1 MPGTNL
7 TREEAQQRAKL
18 LTVDSYEIDLDLSGA
33 VEGGTYRSV
42 TTVRFDSAESG
53 VGSFID
59 LVAPAVQEVV
69 LNGDSLDPAEVFKDS
84 RIELAGILEGRNVL
98 RVVADCAYTNTGEGL
113 HRFVDP
119 VDQQAYLYTQ
129 FEVPDAR
136 RVFASFEQ
144 PDLKATFQFT
154 VKAPSGW
161 TVISNSPTPEPK
173 DDVWEFEPTPRISTY
188 VTALILGPYHSVHSV
203 YEKDGQS
210 VPLGIYCRPS
220 LAEFLD
226 SDAIFEV
233 TRQGFEWFQEKF
245 DYAYPFKKYDQ
256 LFVPEFNAGAMENAG
271 AVTIRDQYVFR
282 SKVTDAAY
290 EVRAETILHE
300 LAHMWFGDLVT
311 MEWWNDLWLN
321 ESFAT
326 YTSIACQSYA
336 PGSRWPHSWTT
347 FANSMKTW
355 AYRQDQL
362 PSTHPIMAQINDL
375 DDVLVNFDGITY
387 AKGASVLKQ
396 LVAYVGEDE
405 FFRGV
410 QAYFKA
416 HAYGNTQL
424 SDLLGALEETSGRDL
439 GTWSQKWLQ
448 TAGINVLRPEIETD
462 ANGVITSFAI
472 RQEAPALPAGAK
484 GEPTLRPHRIA
495 VGLYDLDDSAGG
507 SGKLVRG
514 ERIELDVDGELTE
527 VAELVGKRRPAVI
540 LLNDDDLSY
549 AKVRLD
555 EQSLAFVT
563 EHLGDF
569 EASLPRALCW
579 ASAWDMTRDAE
590 LAARDYLSLV
600 LSGIGKE
607 SDIGVVQSL
616 HRQVLTAVEL
626 YADPNAREALLTRWT
641 DATLAHLR
649 SSAGGSDHQLA
660 WARAFAAT
668 ARTPEQLDLLE
679 GLLDG
684 RESIEGLAVD
694 TELRWSF
701 VQRLAAVGRFDEAE
715 ITSEYE
721 RDRTAA
727 GERHAAT
734 ARAARPT
741 EEAKAE
747 AWASVVESDKLP
759 NAVQEAVIGGF
770 VQFGQRELL
779 APYTEKYFAAV
790 KGVWDSRSHEM
801 AQQIAVGLYPSVQVS
816 ADTLAK
822 TDEWLAS
829 AEPSAA
835 LRRLISESRSGVE
848 RALRA
853 QARHGGVG
861 GDALRRGK
869 MALPR
874 ARARKRRFRME
885 VSRSTGTAAPTGETT
900 SPAAVA
906 RSGPRPHQ
914 GRGER
919 RSLLA
924 FRF

>member
-33 VEGGTYRSV
+33 QGGGTSHSSEAESGGGTYRSV
-42 TTVRFDSAESG
+42 TTVRFDVAEDG
-53 VGSFID
+53 DGAESFID
-59 LVAPAVQEVV
+59 LVAPAVHEVT
-69 LNGDSLDPAEVFKDS
+69 LNGDSLDPAEVFADS
-84 RIELAGILEGRNVL
+84 RIALPGLLKGRNIL
-98 RVVADCAYTNTGEGL
+98 RVEADCAYTNTGEGL

-119 VDQQAYLYTQ
+119 VDDQAYLYTQ

-144 PDLKATFQFT
+144 PDLKATFRFT
-154 VKAPSGW
+154 VRAPEGW
-161 TVISNSPTPEPK
+161 TVVSNSPTPEPS
-173 DDVWEFEPTPRISTY
+173 DNVWEFEPTPRISSY
-188 VTALILGPYHSVHSV
+188 ITALIVGPYHSVHSV

-220 LAEFLD
+220 LAEYLD
-226 SDAIFEV
+226 ADAIFAV

-245 DYAYPFKKYDQ
+245 DYAYPFAKYDQ

-290 EVRAETILHE
+290 EVRAATILHE

-326 YTSIACQSYA
+326 YAEAACQADA
-336 PGSRWPHSWTT
+336 PGSKWPHSWTT
-347 FANSMKTW
+347 FANQMKTW

-362 PSTHPIMAQINDL
+362 PSTHPIMADIGDL

-410 QAYFKA
+410 QAYFKR
-416 HAYGNTQL
+416 HAYGNTRL

-439 GTWSQKWLQ
+439 KTWSRQWLE
-448 TAGINVLRPEIETD
+448 TAGINILRPEFETD
-462 ANGVITSFAI
+462 GNGVITSFAV

-495 VGLYDLDDSAGG
+495 IGFYDLDEA

-514 ERIELDVDGELTE
+514 DRVELDVDGELTA
-527 VAELVGKRRPAVI
+527 VPQLAGKRRPAVV

-569 EASLPRALCW
+569 ESSLPRALCW

-616 HRQVLTAVEL
+616 HRQVKLAIDL
-626 YADPNAREALLTRWT
+626 YTDPAARETLLSRWT

-649 SSAGGSDHQLA
+649 SAEAASDHQLA

-668 ARTPEQLDLLE
+668 ARTPEQLDMLE
-679 GLLDG
+679 GLLAG
-684 RESIEGLAVD
+684 TQTVEGLAVD
-694 TELRWSF
+694 TELRWAF

-715 ITSEYE
+715 IAGEYE
-721 RDRTAA
+721 RDKTAA

-759 NAVQEAVIGGF
+759 NAVQEAVIAGF
-770 VQFGQRELL
+770 VQIDQRELL
-779 APYTEKYFAAV
+779 APYTDRYFDVLAD
-790 KGVWDSRSHEM
+790 VWSSRSHEM
-801 AQQIAVGLYPSVQVS
+801 AQQIAVGLYPGIQVS
-816 ADTLAK
+816 GETLDK
-822 TDEWLAS
+822 TDAWLA
-829 AEPSAA
+829 ATAPNAA
-835 LRRLISESRSGVE
+835 LRRLVSESRAGVE

-853 QARHGGVG
+853 QAA
-861 GDALRRGK
+861 DAG
-869 MALPR
+869 A
-874 ARARKRRFRME
+874 
-885 VSRSTGTAAPTGETT
+885 
-900 SPAAVA
+900 
-906 RSGPRPHQ
+906 
-914 GRGER
+914 
-919 RSLLA
+919 
-924 FRF
+924 

>member
-7 TREEAQQRAKL
+7 TREEAQQRAQL
-18 LTVDSYEIDLDLSGA
+18 LAVESYEIELDLSGA
-33 VEGGTYRSV
+33 QEGGTYRSV
-42 TTVRFDSAESG
+42 TTVRFDVTAENG
-53 VGSFID
+53 TESFID
-59 LVAPAVQEVV
+59 LVAPAVHEVT
-69 LNGDSLDPAEVFKDS
+69 LNGDSLDPAEVFADS
-84 RIELAGILEGRNVL
+84 RIALPGLLRGRNIL

-119 VDQQAYLYTQ
+119 VDDQAYLYTQ

-154 VKAPSGW
+154 VRAPEGW
-161 TVISNSPTPEPK
+161 TVISNSPTPEPQ
-173 DDVWEFEPTPRISTY
+173 DNVWVFEPTPRISTY
-188 VTALILGPYHSVHSV
+188 ITALIVGPYHSVHSV

-220 LAEFLD
+220 LAEYLD

-245 DYAYPFKKYDQ
+245 DYAYPFEKYDQ

-326 YTSIACQSYA
+326 YTSIACQA
-336 PGSRWPHSWTT
+336 AHPESRWPHSWTT

-362 PSTHPIMAQINDL
+362 PSTHPIMAEINDL

-416 HAYGNTQL
+416 HAFGNTRL

-439 GTWSQKWLQ
+439 KSWSKAWLE
-448 TAGINVLRPEIETD
+448 TAGINVLRPRIETGSD
-462 ANGVITSFAI
+462 GVVTSFAI
-472 RQEAPALPAGAK
+472 HQEAPALPAGAK

-495 VGLYDLDDSAGG
+495 VGLYDLDEA
-507 SGKLVRG
+507 SGKLVRR
-514 ERIELDVDGELTE
+514 ERIELDVDGELTA
-527 VAELVGKRRPAVI
+527 VPQLVGQRRPAVI

-569 EASLPRALCW
+569 ASSLPRALCW

-616 HRQVLTAVEL
+616 QRQVKLAIDL
-626 YADPNAREALLTRWT
+626 YADPAAREALLARWT

-649 SSAGGSDHQLA
+649 AAAPGSDHQLA

-668 ARTPEQLDLLE
+668 ARTPEQLDVLDA
-679 GLLDG
+679 LLDG
-684 RESIEGLAVD
+684 SQTIEGLAVD
-694 TELRWSF
+694 TELRWAF

-715 ITSEYE
+715 IAGEYE

-727 GERHAAT
+727 GERHATT

-741 EEAKAE
+741 AEAKAE
-747 AWASVVESDKLP
+747 AWASVVDSDKLP

-770 VQFGQRELL
+770 VQTDQREVL
-779 APYTEKYFAAV
+779 APYAERYFEVV
-790 KGVWDSRSHEM
+790 KDIWDSRSHEM
-801 AQQIAVGLYPSVQVS
+801 AQQIAVGLYPTVQVS
-816 ADTLAK
+816 QETLDR
-822 TDEWLAS
+822 TDDWLTS
-829 AEPSAA
+829 AEPTAA
-835 LRRLISESRSGVE
+835 LRRLVSESRAGVE

-853 QARHGGVG
+853 QRA
-861 GDALRRGK
+861 DA
-869 MALPR
+869 
-874 ARARKRRFRME
+874 
-885 VSRSTGTAAPTGETT
+885 AAG
-900 SPAAVA
+900 
-906 RSGPRPHQ
+906 Q
-914 GRGER
+914 
-919 RSLLA
+919 
-924 FRF
+924 

>member
-33 VEGGTYRSV
+33 QEGGTYRSV
-42 TTVRFDSAESG
+42 TTVRFDVAESG
-53 VGSFID
+53 ADSFID
-59 LVAPAVQEVV
+59 LVAPTVHEVT
-69 LNGDSLDPAEVFKDS
+69 LNGDALDAAEVFKDS
-84 RIELAGILEGRNVL
+84 RIALPGLLQGRNVL

-154 VKAPSGW
+154 VQAPEGW

-173 DDVWEFEPTPRISTY
+173 DNVWSFEPTPRISTY
-188 VTALILGPYHSVHSV
+188 ITALIVGPYHSVHSV

-290 EVRAETILHE
+290 LGRAETILHE

-326 YTSIACQSYA
+326 YTSIACQAHA
-336 PGSRWPHSWTT
+336 PGTRWPQAWTT
-347 FANSMKTW
+347 FANQMKTW

-362 PSTHPIMAQINDL
+362 PSTHPIMAEIRDL

-396 LVAYVGEDE
+396 LVAYVGQDE
-405 FFRGV
+405 FFQGV
-410 QAYFKA
+410 QAYFKR
-416 HAYGNTQL
+416 HAFGNTRL
-424 SDLLGALEETSGRDL
+424 TDLLGALEETSGRDL
-439 GTWSQKWLQ
+439 KTWSKQWLQ
-448 TAGINVLRPEIETD
+448 TAGINILRPEIATD
-462 ANGVITSFAI
+462 ADGVITSFAI
-472 RQEAPALPAGAK
+472 RQEAPALPTGAQ

-495 VGLYDLDDSAGG
+495 VGLYNLDET
-507 SGKLVRG
+507 SGKLLRD
-514 ERIELDVDGELTE
+514 ERIELDVDGELTA
-527 VAELVGKRRPAVI
+527 VQQLVGTRRPDVI

-555 EQSLAFVT
+555 EQSLAVVT

-579 ASAWDMTRDAE
+579 ASSWDMTRDAE
-590 LAARDYLSLV
+590 LATRDYLSLV

-616 HRQVLTAVEL
+616 QRQVKLAIEL
-626 YADPNAREALLTRWT
+626 YAAPATREALLTRWT

-649 SSAGGSDHQLA
+649 AAEPGSDHQLA
-660 WARAFAAT
+660 WARAFAAA
-668 ARTPEQLDLLE
+668 ARTPEQLDLLDA
-679 GLLDG
+679 LLDG
-684 RESIEGLAVD
+684 SQTIEGLAVD
-694 TELRWSF
+694 TELRWAF
-701 VQRLAAVGRFDEAE
+701 VQRLAAVGRFDETE
-715 ITSEYE
+715 IAGEYE
-721 RDRTAA
+721 RDKTAA

-734 ARAARPT
+734 ARAGRPT
-741 EEAKAE
+741 AEAKAE
-747 AWASVVESDKLP
+747 AWASVIESDKLP

-770 VQFGQRELL
+770 VQTDQRELL
-779 APYTEKYFAAV
+779 AAYTDKYFEVV
-790 KGVWDSRSHEM
+790 KGVWDSRSHEI
-801 AQQIAVGLYPSVQVS
+801 AQQIAVGLYPALQISEE
-816 ADTLAK
+816 TLRK
-822 TDEWLAS
+822 TDDWLAS
-829 AEPSAA
+829 AEPNAA
-835 LRRLISESRSGVE
+835 LRRLVSESRAGVE

-853 QARHGGVG
+853 QEA
-861 GDALRRGK
+861 DA
-869 MALPR
+869 
-874 ARARKRRFRME
+874 
-885 VSRSTGTAAPTGETT
+885 AAE
-900 SPAAVA
+900 
-906 RSGPRPHQ
+906 
-914 GRGER
+914 
-919 RSLLA
+919 
-924 FRF
+924 

>member
-33 VEGGTYRSV
+33 QEGGTFRSA
-42 TTVRFDSAESG
+42 TTVRFDSAEAG
-53 VGSFID
+53 AESFID
-59 LVAPAVQEVV
+59 LIADAVHEVV
-69 LNGDSLDPAEVFKDS
+69 LNGRSLDVAAVFRDS
-84 RIELAGILEGRNVL
+84 RIALAHLEQGQNELRI
-98 RVVADCAYTNTGEGL
+98 VADCAYTNTGEGL

-136 RVFASFEQ
+136 RVFANFEQ
-144 PDLKATFQFT
+144 PDLKGTFRFT
-154 VKAPSGW
+154 VKAPTGW
-161 TVISNSPTPEPK
+161 TVISNSATPEPK
-173 DDVWEFEPTPRISTY
+173 DDVWHFEPTPRISSY
-188 VTALILGPYHSVHSV
+188 ITALIVGPYHSVHSS
-203 YEKDGQS
+203 YEGPGGQS

-233 TRQGFEWFQEKF
+233 TRQGFAWFQEKF
-245 DYAYPFKKYDQ
+245 DYAYPFAKYDQ

-326 YTSIACQSYA
+326 YTSIACQAYA
-336 PGSRWPHSWTT
+336 PDSKWPHSWTT

-362 PSTHPIMAQINDL
+362 PSTHPIMAEINDL

-396 LVAYVGEDE
+396 LVAYVGMDE
-405 FFRGV
+405 FFQGV
-410 QAYFKA
+410 QAYFKR
-416 HAYGNTQL
+416 HAFGNTRL

-439 GTWSQKWLQ
+439 KAWSKAWLE
-448 TAGINVLRPEIETD
+448 TAGINILRPEIETD
-462 ANGVITSFAI
+462 EHGVITAFAI

-495 VGLYDLDDSAGG
+495 VGFYDLDDD
-507 SGKLVRG
+507 SGKLLRG
-514 ERIELDVDGELTE
+514 ERVELDVTAGESTQ
-527 VAELVGKRRPAVI
+527 VPQLVGKRRPAVV

-555 EQSLAFVT
+555 EESLAFVT
-563 EHLGDF
+563 QHLGDF

-590 LAARDYLSLV
+590 LSASAYLDLV
-600 LSGIGKE
+600 LSGVAKE

-616 HRQVLTAVEL
+616 QRQVKLALDL
-626 YADPNAREALLTRWT
+626 YAAPAHRDALLTRWT
-641 DATLAHLR
+641 EAALTHLR
-649 SSAGGSDHQLA
+649 TSEAGSDHQLA

-668 ARTPEQLDLLE
+668 ARTPEQLDVLDSLLE
-679 GLLDG
+679 GTQT
-684 RESIEGLAVD
+684 IEGLAVD
-694 TELRWSF
+694 TELRWAF
-701 VQRLAAVGRFDEAE
+701 VQRLAAVGRFDETE
-715 ITSEYE
+715 IAAEYE
-721 RDRTAA
+721 LDKTAA

-741 EEAKAE
+741 PEAKEE
-747 AWASVVESDKLP
+747 AWASVVESDQLP
-759 NAVQEAVIGGF
+759 NSLQEAVIGGF
-770 VQFGQRELL
+770 VQTDQRELL
-779 APYTEKYFAAV
+779 APYTEKYFSAL
-790 KGVWDSRSHEM
+790 KSVWDSRSHEM
-801 AQQIAVGLYPSVQVS
+801 AQQIAIGLYPSIQVS
-816 ADTLAK
+816 AETLAT
-822 TDEWLAS
+822 TDSWLES
-829 AEPSAA
+829 AEPGAA
-835 LRRLISESRSGVE
+835 LRRLVSESRAGVD
-848 RALRA
+848 RALKA
-853 QARHGGVG
+853 QSADV
-861 GDALRRGK
+861 
-869 MALPR
+869 
-874 ARARKRRFRME
+874 
-885 VSRSTGTAAPTGETT
+885 
-900 SPAAVA
+900 
-906 RSGPRPHQ
+906 
-914 GRGER
+914 
-919 RSLLA
+919 
-924 FRF
+924 

>member
-33 VEGGTYRSV
+33 QEGGTYRSV
-42 TTVRFDSAESG
+42 TTVRFDVAQNASESVSETGAE
-53 VGSFID
+53 SFID
-59 LVAPAVQEVV
+59 LVAPTVHEVT
-69 LNGDSLDPAEVFKDS
+69 LNGDSLDPAEVFEDS
-84 RIELAGILEGRNVL
+84 RIALPGLLEGRNIL

-119 VDQQAYLYTQ
+119 VDNQAYLYTQ

-173 DDVWEFEPTPRISTY
+173 DDVWVFEPTPRISTY
-188 VTALILGPYHSVHSV
+188 ITALIVGPYHSVHSV

-233 TRQGFEWFQEKF
+233 TRQGFDWFQEKF

-290 EVRAETILHE
+290 EVRAETVLHE

-326 YTSIACQSYA
+326 YTSIACLAYA
-336 PGSRWPHSWTT
+336 PESRWPHSWTT
-347 FANSMKTW
+347 FANQMKTW

-362 PSTHPIMAQINDL
+362 PSTHPIMAEIRDL

-396 LVAYVGEDE
+396 LVAYVGMDE

-416 HAYGNTQL
+416 HAYGNTRL

-439 GTWSQKWLQ
+439 STWSKKWLE

-462 ANGVITSFAI
+462 EHGVITSFAI

-495 VGLYDLDDSAGG
+495 VGLYERDATGR
-507 SGKLVRG
+507 LVRDD
-514 ERIELDVDGELTE
+514 RIELDVDGELTA
-527 VAELVGKRRPAVI
+527 VPQLVGRGRPAVV

-569 EASLPRALCW
+569 AESLPRALCW

-590 LAARDYLSLV
+590 LATRDYLSLV
-600 LSGIGKE
+600 LSGIAKE

-616 HRQVLTAVEL
+616 HRQVKLAIDL
-626 YADPNAREALLTRWT
+626 YADPTTREALLTRWT

-649 SSAGGSDHQLA
+649 AAEPGSDHQLA

-668 ARTPEQLDLLE
+668 ARTPEQLDLLDALLE
-679 GLLDG
+679 GTQT
-684 RESIEGLAVD
+684 IEGLSVD
-694 TELRWSF
+694 TELRWAF
-701 VQRLAAVGRFDEAE
+701 VHRLAAVGRFDETE
-715 ITSEYE
+715 IAGEYE
-721 RDRTAA
+721 RDKTAA
-727 GERHAAT
+727 GERHAAS
-734 ARAARPT
+734 ARAARPS

-747 AWASVVESDKLP
+747 AWASAVESDKLP
-759 NAVQEAVIGGF
+759 NAVQEAVIAGF
-770 VQFGQRELL
+770 VQTDQRELL
-779 APYTEKYFAAV
+779 APYAEKYFEVV
-790 KGVWDSRSHEM
+790 KDIWESRSHEM
-801 AQQIAVGLYPSVQVS
+801 AQQIAVGLYPSIQVAQS
-816 ADTLAK
+816 TLDR
-822 TDEWLAS
+822 TDSWLTD
-829 AEPSAA
+829 AEPNAA
-835 LRRLISESRSGVE
+835 LRRLVSESRSGVE
-848 RALRA
+848 RALKA
-853 QARHGGVG
+853 QAA
-861 GDALRRGK
+861 DA
-869 MALPR
+869 
-874 ARARKRRFRME
+874 
-885 VSRSTGTAAPTGETT
+885 AAQ
-900 SPAAVA
+900 A
-906 RSGPRPHQ
+906 
-914 GRGER
+914 
-919 RSLLA
+919 
-924 FRF
+924 

>member
-18 LTVDSYEIDLDLSGA
+18 LTVDSYEVDLDLSGA
-33 VEGGTYRSV
+33 QEGGTYRSV
-42 TTVRFDSAESG
+42 TTVRFDSAETG
-53 VGSFID
+53 AESFID
-59 LVAPAVQEVV
+59 LVAPAVHEVT
-69 LNGDSLDPAEVFKDS
+69 LNGDPLDPAEVFKDS
-84 RIELAGILEGRNVL
+84 RIALPGLLAGRNIV

-173 DDVWEFEPTPRISTY
+173 DDVWVFEPTPRISTY
-188 VTALILGPYHSVHSV
+188 ITALIVGPYHSVHSV

-233 TRQGFEWFQEKF
+233 TRQGFDWFQEKF
-245 DYAYPFKKYDQ
+245 DYAYPFEKYDQ

-290 EVRAETILHE
+290 ELRAETILHE

-326 YTSIACQSYA
+326 YTSIACQAYH
-336 PGSRWPHSWTT
+336 PDSRWPHSWTT

-362 PSTHPIMAQINDL
+362 PSTHPIMAEIRDL

-396 LVAYVGEDE
+396 LVAYVGMDE
-405 FFRGV
+405 FFSGV

-416 HAYGNTQL
+416 HAFGNTRL
-424 SDLLGALEETSGRDL
+424 SDLLGALEQTSGRDL

-448 TAGINVLRPEIETD
+448 TAGINILRPEIETD
-462 ANGVITSFAI
+462 ADGVITSFAI
-472 RQEAPALPAGAK
+472 RQEAPALPAGAQ

-495 VGLYDLDDSAGG
+495 VGLYDLDEGG
-507 SGKLVRG
+507 SGKLVRD
-514 ERIELDVDGELTE
+514 ERLELDVDGELTA
-527 VAELVGKRRPAVI
+527 VPQLVGRRRPDVV

-555 EQSLAFVT
+555 EDSLAFVT

-569 EASLPRALCW
+569 ESSLPRALCW

-590 LAARDYLSLV
+590 LATRDYLALV

-616 HRQVLTAVEL
+616 HRQVKLAIEL
-626 YADPNAREALLTRWT
+626 YADPTAREALLTRWT

-649 SSAGGSDHQLA
+649 SAEAGGDHQLA

-679 GLLDG
+679 ALLEG
-684 RESIEGLAVD
+684 RETIEGLAVD
-694 TELRWSF
+694 TELRWAF

-715 ITSEYE
+715 IAAEYE
-721 RDRTAA
+721 RDKTAA

-734 ARAARPT
+734 ARAARPS

-759 NAVQEAVIGGF
+759 NAVQEAVIAGF
-770 VQFGQRELL
+770 VQTDQRELL
-779 APYTEKYFAAV
+779 APYTDKYFAVV
-790 KGVWDSRSHEM
+790 KEIWDTRSHEI
-801 AQQIAVGLYPSVQVS
+801 AQQVATGLYPGIQV
-816 ADTLAK
+816 AQETLAG
-822 TDEWLAS
+822 TDAWLAS

-835 LRRLISESRSGVE
+835 LRRLVSESRSGVE
-848 RALRA
+848 RALKA
-853 QARHGGVG
+853 QAA
-861 GDALRRGK
+861 DAQ
-869 MALPR
+869 A
-874 ARARKRRFRME
+874 
-885 VSRSTGTAAPTGETT
+885 T
-900 SPAAVA
+900 SA
-906 RSGPRPHQ
+906 
-914 GRGER
+914 
-919 RSLLA
+919 
-924 FRF
+924 